1 MRHLSSIVLALF
13 ALGALTKLS
22 AQQQEPFRVEV
33 DVSLVTLDVMVSDS
47 AGRPVTTLERE
58 DFEILEDG
66 VPQVIRS
73 FAPVDSPYSVLVLFD
88 CSDSTE
94 PNWPFLVESMNR
106 FLARLRPQDNIS
118 VAQFGGGYKLLLDWK
133 ARGTGGM
140 EIPVDPQD
148 ATCNRT
154 DFYGAITKALASLR
168 KNTGRRGAII
178 LTDGDHN
185 GIPLERFDGSPN
197 AGRKVDFDR
206 DGDFQKVVRA
216 VRSSDTVLYFV
227 AVNTDLNPSGL
238 AGSRG
243 RFNPEAIYDML
254 QVRSRLEQLAEVS
267 GGRVSYPKAPGDVVP
282 MFEQIGRDLGTSYG
296 LGYSSSND
304 TKPGTYR
311 KIEVRLRNKAL
322 QVRQSR
328 EGYQAQ

>member
-13 ALGALTKLS
+13 ALGGLMAPG

-33 DVSLVTLDVMVSDS
+33 DVSLITLDVMVSDS
-47 AGRPVTTLERE
+47 TGRPVTTLERE
-58 DFEILEDG
+58 DFEVLEDG
-66 VPQVIRS
+66 VPQVIGS

-94 PNWPFLVESMNR
+94 PNWRFLAESMSR
-106 FLARLRPQDNIS
+106 FFARLRPQDNIS

-133 ARGTGGM
+133 PRGTGGM
-140 EIPVDPQD
+140 DIRVDSQD
-148 ATCNRT
+148 YTCNRT
-154 DFYGAITKALASLR
+154 DFYGAVNKALTSLR

-185 GIPLERFDGSPN
+185 GIPLERIDGSPSG
-197 AGRKVDFDR
+197 GRKVDFER
-206 DGDFQKVVRA
+206 DPDFQKLLRT
-216 VRSSDTVLYFV
+216 VRSSDSVLYFV

-238 AGSRG
+238 PGSRG
-243 RFNPEAIYDML
+243 RFNPEVIYDML

-267 GGRVSYPKAPGDVVP
+267 GGRVSYPKEPGDVVP

-296 LGYSSSND
+296 LGYSSSNK
-304 TKPGTYR
+304 TKEAGYR
-311 KIEVRLRNKAL
+311 KIEVRLRDKSL

-328 EGYQAQ
+328 AGYQTQ